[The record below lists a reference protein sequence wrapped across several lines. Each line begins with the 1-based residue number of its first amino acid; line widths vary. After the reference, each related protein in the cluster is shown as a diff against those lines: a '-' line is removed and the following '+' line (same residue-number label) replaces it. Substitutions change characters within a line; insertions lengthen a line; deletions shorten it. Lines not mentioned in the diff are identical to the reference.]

1 VPKGRHHPMFAK
13 VAELGT
19 FAKSDT
25 ERKLLDMF
33 RAFQYPRWPYLF
45 PPGTPKERV
54 QILRDA
60 IRKSLADPEFTA
72 EYTKLMGDPP
82 APMDGEELEKAIK
95 ELPRDKEVVQ
105 LYQKMAGADPLPAR

>member
-1 VPKGRHHPMFAK
+1 MFAK

-19 FAKSDT
+19 FAKTDT

-54 QILRDA
+54 QIIRDA
-60 IRKSLADPEFTA
+60 VRKSLADPEFSA
-72 EYTKLMGDPP
+72 EYTKLMGDGPV
-82 APMDGEELEKAIK
+82 PMGGEELEKVIK
-95 ELPRDKEVVQ
+95 ELPRDKEVVA
-105 LYQKMAGADPLPAR
+105 LYQKMAGADPLPTR